1 MMPTENP
8 EEPHETPIWGVHLS
22 NSHNLTKE
30 EREKLLFKLNRLF
43 TFVGT
48 EVPEEI
54 ELDGQVVRLHEVMWR
69 LITQK
74 RELTDEEFFA
84 VQRLYIAIE
93 RKIRAIE
100 AAIKS
105 QDIDE
110 HEALAL
116 FTEAQGLIR
125 AAVELRDFEKGKL
138 LDNYVKNA
146 SEKRNEAQKRWLSY
160 LKKIK

>member
-1 MMPTENP
+1 MKPTENS

-69 LITQK
+69 LINHK
-74 RELTDEEFFA
+74 RELTDEEFSA

-93 RKIRAIE
+93 RKIQEIE

-110 HEALAL
+110 REALAL
-116 FTEAQGLIR
+116 YTEAQGLIR
-125 AAVELRDFEKGKL
+125 AGVELRDFEKGKL
-138 LDNYVKNA
+138 LDNYAKNA